1 MKKILITILT
11 LLIIYCNK
19 TPKKKGD
26 QSEKSSQKEWVTLFD
41 GKSFDGWHQF
51 NETKMSSAWDI
62 VDDAMVFDPSKQM
75 DKKQNNDL
83 VTDKEYTNFELSL
96 EWNIAE
102 GGNSGIFWGVK
113 EGEQYRKP
121 YTTGPEIQVL
131 DNERHP
137 DALANPKFHQAGA
150 LYDMVQPEQDVCKPA
165 GEWNHVLLSID
176 YKSNKGS
183 VALNGVEIVTFPVSG
198 EKWDELIA
206 NSKFSDW
213 DHFAKFKT
221 GKIGLQDHGDMVSYR
236 NIKIREL

>member
-1 MKKILITILT
+1 MKKTLIITLT
-11 LLIIYCNK
+11 LLIISCNEA
-19 TPKKKGD
+19 PKKKVN
-26 QSEKSSQKEWVTLFD
+26 QKENPNQKEWLTLFD

-51 NETKMSSAWDI
+51 NETKMSPAWNI
-62 VDDAMVFDPSKQM
+62 VDDAMVFDPSKQI

-96 EWNIAE
+96 EWNIAK

-113 EGEQYRKP
+113 EGIQYGKP

-150 LYDMVQPEQDVCKPA
+150 LYDMVQPMFDVCKPA
-165 GEWNHVLLSID
+165 GEWNHVLLSINH
-176 YKSNKGS
+176 KSNRGS
-183 VALNGVEIVTFPVSG
+183 VALNGVEIVTFPLSG
-198 EKWDELIA
+198 EKWDALIA